1 MTARLHSVW
10 RDLLDDGDAAT
21 LEPGIP
27 DDLDR
32 RPDIVVVGGGIL
44 GVAVAAA
51 CTRAGLGDVLLLE
64 RTRLGAEASGGA
76 LGLLTPAAH
85 SGVDPS
91 WFVRLAERSLREW
104 REVDAIYGSVG
115 LVDVDWL
122 GLEPLAPDFVPPPGA
137 EHLSPSDVARIVP
150 GLARPVGG
158 VRVFGQAR
166 VNPLQALARIAPHV
180 TAVATG
186 ISVTDALSR
195 GGRLTRLE
203 TTAGPFDPGAVVF
216 ATGGPPRL
224 PSVPLDLPAH
234 RVKGHIVA
242 TASAPVRLPGPVEP
256 IGTQLADGRVLI
268 GGTLDVD
275 DQSPDVD
282 RALADSLPQWLA
294 AFLPAAEGIGLTHA
308 WCCFRPAHADLLPV
322 LDLMPGVDN
331 GWFTSG
337 HYRTGIVMSA
347 ACGSMLSEWIRDGA
361 PPPDA
366 APLAMRRLEGAS
378 QS

>member
-1 MTARLHSVW
+1 MTARLHAVW
-10 RDLLDDGDAAT
+10 RDLLNGDDAAA
-21 LEPGIP
+21 LDPGIP
-27 DDLDR
+27 DDVLR
-32 RPDIVVVGGGIL
+32 RRDIVVVGGGIL

-64 RTRLGAEASGGA
+64 RTQLSADASGGA

-85 SGVDPS
+85 SGVDPD

-122 GLEPLAPDFVPPPGA
+122 GLEPLAPAFAPPPGA
-137 EHLSPSDVARIVP
+137 ESLSPGDVAQLVP

-158 VRVFGQAR
+158 VRVPGQGR

-180 TAVATG
+180 RDVATG
-186 ISVTDALSR
+186 ITVMDAVSR
-195 GGRLTRLE
+195 GGRITRLE
-203 TTAGPFDPGAVVF
+203 TTVGPIEPGAVVF

-224 PSVPLDLPAH
+224 PSVSLDLPSH

-242 TASAPVRLPGPVEP
+242 TAPAPVRLPGPVEP

-282 RALADSLPQWLA
+282 RTLAESLPQWLS
-294 AFLPAAEGIGLTHA
+294 AFLPATEGIGLTHA
-308 WCCFRPAHADLLPV
+308 WCCFRPAHADLMPV
-322 LDLMPGVDN
+322 LDRLPGVDN

-347 ACGSMLSEWIRDGA
+347 ACGALLSEWIRDGVA
-361 PPPDA
+361 PPDA

-378 QS
+378 RN